1 MKRKPRPKKSE
12 SSRLIRDRDT
22 YEFIVRR
29 PHGASAISGYRRA
42 ARHFGLHT
50 LEDPS
55 FTGGDSFRMFVS
67 KDARKLR
74 LLAKDIHQAY
84 ATGGDDAF
92 DAAEL
97 LVMEADSVHFFTQ
110 DVNYW
115 NIEDD
120 EGALECLGW
129 KRSIVEKPS
138 YYRVTI
144 QQAQRRP

>member
-50 LEDPS
+50 QEDPS
-55 FTGGDSFRMFVS
+55 CGGSDSFRMFVS

-74 LLAKDIHQAY
+74 LAAKTINQAY
-84 ATGGDDAF
+84 ATDDE
-92 DAAEL
+92 DNINAAESHL
-97 LVMEADSVHFFTQ
+97 LEAHDIHFFSSGWKSWDSQ
-110 DVNYW
+110 A
-115 NIEDD
+115 D
-120 EGALECLGW
+120 EGTLEQLGW
-129 KRSIVEKPS
+129 KRSIVEKPNH
-138 YYRVTI
+138 YRVTI
-144 QQAQRRP
+144 QQVRRRR